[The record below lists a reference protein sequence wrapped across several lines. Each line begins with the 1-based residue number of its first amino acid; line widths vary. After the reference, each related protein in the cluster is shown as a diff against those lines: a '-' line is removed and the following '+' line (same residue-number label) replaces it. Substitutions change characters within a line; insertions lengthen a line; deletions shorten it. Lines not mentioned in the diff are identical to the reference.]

1 MELFKEQGSDQLC
14 CCFQKSSVWGP
25 GQVKL
30 FSGLTMLPT
39 VLLLLYVYLEGEDS
53 ALVGER
59 RLAVAGAFLCLA
71 VSVASYATK
80 RGKMHE
86 KSEQKATE
94 KAEAIESV
102 SAEFTTDFTLE
113 KVNLTIEQGSLVMV
127 VGAVGSGK
135 SSIVSALLGELAP
148 VSGRVDLM
156 ANARISYVAQGAWL
170 MNATLRDNIVFV
182 SEFDDK
188 KYEQVLDAAGL
199 RQDLEELPDGDAT
212 EIGERGINLSGG
224 QKQRISIAR
233 AMYNEADL
241 YVFDDPLSALDA
253 HVGKHVFQN
262 CISQLVSEGK
272 TVILVTNQLQ
282 FVNHADKIVF
292 L

>member
-1 MELFKEQGSDQLC
+1 
-14 CCFQKSSVWGP
+14 
-25 GQVKL
+25 
-30 FSGLTMLPT
+30 
-39 VLLLLYVYLEGEDS
+39 
-53 ALVGER
+53 
-59 RLAVAGAFLCLA
+59 
-71 VSVASYATK
+71 
-80 RGKMHE
+80 
-86 KSEQKATE
+86 
-94 KAEAIESV
+94 
-102 SAEFTTDFTLE
+102 
-113 KVNLTIEQGSLVMV
+113 MV

-156 ANARISYVAQGAWL
+156 PSARISYVAQGAWL

-241 YVFDDPLSALDA
+241 YIFDDPLSALDA